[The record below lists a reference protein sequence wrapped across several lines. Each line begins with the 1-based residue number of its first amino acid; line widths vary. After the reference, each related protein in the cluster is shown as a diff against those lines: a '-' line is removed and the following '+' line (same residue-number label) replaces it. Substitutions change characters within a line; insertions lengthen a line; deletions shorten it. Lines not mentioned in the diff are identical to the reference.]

1 MGFLLDSACF
11 FWPSETTC
19 CAMRL
24 LLRTE
29 GMIMPVTTA
38 NFGKVSMVDARA
50 RVMLNCA
57 REDFAILEGTFDI
70 FAKGSWFC

>member
-11 FWPSETTC
+11 ACFWPSETTC

-38 NFGKVSMVDARA
+38 NFGRVSVVDARA
-50 RVMLNCA
+50 MLSCA
-57 REDFAILEGTFDI
+57 QRDFAIFGRNF
-70 FAKGSWFC
+70 